1 MSPLQAVFQFLA
13 AAVSVYMLLIIFR
26 VLLSWFQG
34 RVNGRGVEIL
44 IKITDPYLNKFRSIS
59 WLRFGMIDFSPVV
72 AIAVLGMVSQ
82 ICTSLAVSGTLD
94 PMMIVVYIL
103 NTVWS
108 FFSFFI
114 NLFIILMLF
123 RLVTLLFFANWSHQ
137 ILFQIDNLLYK
148 AVARILGF
156 FTSNT
161 VKFTTG
167 LAISA
172 AILLVLRVGLGFG
185 FAYLFQFL
193 LGL

>member
-44 IKITDPYLNKFRSIS
+44 TKITDPYLNKFRSIS
-59 WLRFGMIDFSPVV
+59 WLRFGMMDFSPVV

-82 ICTSLAVSGTLD
+82 IFTSLAVSGTLD
-94 PMMIVVYIL
+94 PMLIVVYIL
-103 NTVWS
+103 NTLWS
-108 FFSFFI
+108 FLAFFI
-114 NLFIILMLF
+114 NLFIFLMLF
-123 RLVTLLFFANWSHQ
+123 RLVTLLFFSKWSHQ
-137 ILFQIDNLLYK
+137 VLFQIDNLLYK

-156 FTSNT
+156 FTSSN

-185 FAYLFQFL
+185 FAYLFSFMM
-193 LGL
+193 GR

>member
-34 RVNGRGVEIL
+34 RLNGRGVEIL
-44 IKITDPYLNKFRSIS
+44 IKVTDPYLNKFKSIS
-59 WLRFGMIDFSPVV
+59 WLRFGMMDFSPVV

-94 PMMIVVYIL
+94 PMMILIYIL
-103 NTVWS
+103 NTIWS
-108 FFSFFI
+108 FFAFFI
-114 NLFIILMLF
+114 NLFIILMIF
-123 RLVTLLFFANWSHQ
+123 RLITLLFFSKWSHQ
-137 ILFQIDNLLYK
+137 ILFQIDNILYK

-172 AILLVLRVGLGFG
+172 AILLVLRVGLGIG
-185 FAYLFQFL
+185 FTYLFNFL
-193 LGL
+193 MGL

>member
-1 MSPLQAVFQFLA
+1 MSPLQTVFQFLA

-44 IKITDPYLNKFRSIS
+44 TRITDPYLNKFRSIS
-59 WLRFGMIDFSPVV
+59 WLKLGMMDFSPVV

-82 ICTSLAVSGTLD
+82 IFTSLAVSGTLD

-103 NTVWS
+103 NTLWS

-123 RLVTLLFFANWSHQ
+123 RLVTLLFFTSWSHQ

-156 FTSNT
+156 FTTKT

-172 AILLVLRVGLGFG
+172 GILLILRVGLGIG
-185 FAYLFQFL
+185 FAYLFSFL
-193 LGL
+193 MGL

>member
-13 AAVSVYMLLIIFR
+13 AAVSVYMLMIIFR

-44 IKITDPYLNKFRSIS
+44 TKITDPYLNKFRSIS
-59 WLRFGMIDFSPVV
+59 WLHFGMMDFSPVV

-82 ICTSLAVSGTLD
+82 IFTSLAVSGTLN
-94 PMMIVVYIL
+94 PMMILIYIL
-103 NTVWS
+103 NTIWS
-108 FFSFFI
+108 FFAFFI
-114 NLFIILMLF
+114 NIFIVLMIF
-123 RLVTLLFFANWSHQ
+123 RLVTLLFFSKWSHQ
-137 ILFQIDNLLYK
+137 VLFQIDNILYK
-148 AVARILGF
+148 AVARILGL

-185 FAYLFQFL
+185 FTYLFSFL
-193 LGL
+193 MGL